1 MPGIPSRHSRRGRIV
16 GALLGSVATLWSSAA
31 VPQEGRDGATMN
43 LYGTPGLVDMPTAE
57 VLPDATLSATY
68 GGFGN
73 YTRSTLS
80 FQITPRL
87 SGSFRYSELKAFP
100 FAVSEDY
107 FDRSFDIRYLLM
119 KESGWRPAIVVG
131 MSDIIG
137 TGVYSGEY
145 VVATKTLMPGLKV
158 TGGIGWGRFGSEATL
173 GSLGTRPTTVLG
185 QGGKFTTDRW
195 FRGDMAAFGGVSY
208 APNDRFK
215 FKVEYSSDQY
225 EREVA
230 SGGVEHKSSWNFGV
244 DYKLWQGAGQLSLY
258 SVLGS
263 EVGAQLTVYTNPKT
277 LGVPGGVEPSGL
289 PVAPRPAGAASD
301 LGWTVD
307 PQKTT
312 AAQTQLAQTLASE
325 GIRLEGMTLESRRA
339 VVRVSNPRFN
349 SEAQA
354 LGRIA
359 RVMTRTL
366 PASVEQFEIIPMVNG
381 MATSSVVIMRSDLE
395 REEHEAAIEILPR
408 VRFYDGFGREPEAY
422 QSSYPQFDWSLAP
435 YLDVSVFDPEEPVRT
450 EGGLRGTFSLDVTP
464 NLVFSGSASYRA
476 TGNISDISRRDESGL
491 PRVRTDAPVYAA
503 EGDETIENLQLA
515 YYGRPGKNLYG
526 RISAGYLEE
535 MYGGVSAEILWKP
548 VTSRVAFGAEVNWI
562 QRRDYD
568 QLFGFQ
574 SMTTTDP
581 VSGVKREIPE
591 FNGHVSAYYDF
602 GNGFHGQ
609 LDVGRYLAGDI
620 GATVGLDR
628 EFANG
633 WSVGAYA
640 TVTDASAADFGE
652 GSFDKGIRVTIP
664 ISSLLNVPTRRENNI
679 NIRSLTRDGGARLN
693 VRGRLYEQVRDYH
706 KPEVVE
712 SWGRFWR

>member
-1 MPGIPSRHSRRGRIV
+1 M
-16 GALLGSVATLWSSAA
+16 
-31 VPQEGRDGATMN
+31 
-43 LYGTPGLVDMPTAE
+43 
-57 VLPDATLSATY
+57 PDATLSATY

-230 SGGVEHKSSWNFGV
+230 SGGVEHKSPWNFGV

-289 PVAPRPAGAASD
+289 PVAPRPAGAAAD

-581 VSGVKREIPE
+581 VSGVK
-591 FNGHVSAYYDF
+591 
-602 GNGFHGQ
+602 
-609 LDVGRYLAGDI
+609 
-620 GATVGLDR
+620 
-628 EFANG
+628 
-633 WSVGAYA
+633 
-640 TVTDASAADFGE
+640 
-652 GSFDKGIRVTIP
+652 
-664 ISSLLNVPTRRENNI
+664 
-679 NIRSLTRDGGARLN
+679 
-693 VRGRLYEQVRDYH
+693 
-706 KPEVVE
+706 
-712 SWGRFWR
+712 